1 MGTRRVRNGRCLLLL
16 CVRLCLAR
24 NATEV
29 VRIHGTTCKWFA
41 FVGANFHSKKVL
53 LKTTD
58 LVLGGQAR
66 ARERDSIAARQA
78 NEAADEALLRKDAD
92 ISALKKM
99 VNDLNSQLAAAHLNS
114 VSTVPAN
121 DSNGSSANFNIQRSN
136 RNGAEGIFADERP
149 TSMPLVSGGDEQ
161 GSLRVIER
169 CMSCGIKGEASVV
182 RATGPH
188 HGRMCPNFV
197 WMVGQASGD
206 VRPQSVLLH

>member
-1 MGTRRVRNGRCLLLL
+1 MDTWRACNDRCLLLL
-16 CVRLCLAR
+16 YVSECLER
-24 NATEV
+24 NATQV
-29 VRIHGTTCKWFA
+29 VRIRGCKF
-41 FVGANFHSKKVL
+41 SQRKVL
-53 LKTTD
+53 LKTPD
-58 LVLGGQAR
+58 LVRGQAR

-78 NEAADEALLRKDAD
+78 NDAADEALLRKDAE

-114 VSTVPAN
+114 VTTMPAN
-121 DSNGSSANFNIQRSN
+121 DLNGSYANFNIQRPN
-136 RNGAEGIFADERP
+136 GNGAEGVFADERP
-149 TSMPLVSGGDEQ
+149 MSMPLVSGGAEQ

-197 WMVGQASGD
+197 WMVGQATGD